1 MKKILLRLVAVCLLV
16 SCREKLFID
25 RAKEQMKV
33 AIANSITQKKEDAGK
48 MSIHDVKTVYENDS
62 ICLLQCIVD
71 ITDRQER
78 LRQIEY
84 RYIYLID
91 IFMSK
96 SSGKAVYNESLQEF
110 PCLPDDLIKKCRQDV
125 VRNNE
130 SVYDSLYGSTLP
142 VSRSNMKSN

>member
-1 MKKILLRLVAVCLLV
+1 
-16 SCREKLFID
+16 
-25 RAKEQMKV
+25 MKV

>member
-1 MKKILLRLVAVCLLV
+1 MKKILLMLVAVCLLV
-16 SCREKLFID
+16 SCRENLFID

>member
-1 MKKILLRLVAVCLLV
+1 MKKILLMLVAVCLLV
-16 SCREKLFID
+16 SCHEKLFID

-130 SVYDSLYGSTLP
+130 LVYDSLYGSTLP